1 MKRIGLALIATIALG
16 CSKDPT
22 LDGVEFRTE
31 MRNFVGELSYYAK
44 LTQPDF
50 VIIPQNGIELVT
62 LNGEENGP
70 AAEMYLSNIDA
81 VGQEDLFYGYN
92 SDNKKSPEKESDY
105 LIAFLKTA
113 QNSGKTV
120 MVTDYCSDPSKMDD
134 SFGLNNSFQFISFAA
149 PDRELRVIPSYPPA
163 PRNSNDRDIT
173 NINQADNFLYLIN
186 PENYSTKS
194 AFITAVAATNFD
206 VILIDAFFD
215 EEIWLAAEVEAM
227 KIKKNG
233 GKRMV
238 ISYMSIGEAED
249 YRYYWKAEY
258 NSSPPDWLH
267 DENKNWPGNY
277 KVRYWLQSWKDIIF
291 GSSDA
296 YLDKL
301 LAAGFD
307 GAYLDIIEGYE
318 YFESL

>member
-1 MKRIGLALIATIALG
+1 MKKFGVVIVAAIALG

-22 LDGVEFRTE
+22 LEGVEFRTE
-31 MRNFVGELSYYAK
+31 MRNFVSELSAYAK
-44 LTQPDF
+44 LTHPDF
-50 VIIPQNGIELVT
+50 VIIPQNGIELVS

-70 AAEMYLSNIDA
+70 AAEMYLTNIDA

-92 SDNKKSPEKESDY
+92 RDNRKSPEKESNY
-105 LIAFLKTA
+105 LIPFLKTA

-120 MVTDYCSDPSKMDD
+120 LVTDYCSDPSKMDD
-134 SFGLNNSFQFISFAA
+134 SFTLNNSLQFISFAA
-149 PDRELRVIPSYPPA
+149 PDRELRVIPNYPPA

-186 PENYSTKS
+186 PESYSTKS
-194 AFITAVAATNFD
+194 AFIAAVAATNFD

-215 EEIWLAAEVEAM
+215 EEIWLATEVEAM

-258 NSSPPDWLH
+258 NNTPPEWLH

-277 KVRYWLQSWKDIIF
+277 KVRYWLKSWKDIIF
-291 GSSDA
+291 GNSNA

-301 LAAGFD
+301 LEAGFD